1 MARLL
6 TVLSERK
13 NMYEEYKGSLK
24 RASKTPDAKLPSI
37 ESLRTSPSL
46 TAAIVDDSP
55 AFRGQGRCQ
64 ACR

>member
-46 TAAIVDDSP
+46 VLCD
-55 AFRGQGRCQ
+55 RG
-64 ACR
+64 